1 MSKVIYR
8 RTKERMKRDVK
19 LSQIKAM
26 STLLYKLI
34 IIFFIIFLTPETAFT
49 WGERKHSMDEVL
61 IHRLVLTDD
70 YVFCGSFAS
79 WGSNAYGLF
88 IFDRKTETWKNY
100 SKGNGFPS
108 NSIKGIKR
116 EGQYVFVK
124 LHPPIKKFA
133 RFNLKSCKYKIV
145 DTGIFKSL
153 LPKNALKIDNKIY
166 KFVNDSIIIYNG
178 EREKVYSFSK
188 QHPFAIETKKG
199 RTVKFIFSH
208 PIKYNNKIYFAYTY
222 YSDGGPSSY
231 AKGIG
236 SFDIKEGY
244 FNLYPS
250 DIFNGGNISGCF
262 IHGNSII
269 FTTAKFPYEANT
281 FPAVGFVKFSL
292 YDYNFEIWEELNLS
306 SDPLAILSFGE
317 DELEYWVGTDKGVF
331 RVDKKNREYIHY
343 GIRRGVIPK
352 DSINVYSSFDRP
364 LNSKHFPII
373 ARMNKGDT
381 IYLIGMY
388 NGFLEIKPPLDI
400 IGYVHESDVIFIK
413 NSLKDSNYANIILKY
428 KNNIPEVKLS
438 PDFESKNM
446 LRQDRSGISYDR
458 EYIVSNTIIDENE
471 EKWYKIKIP
480 TAWIHSY
487 DMVFL
492 FEEIK

>member
-1 MSKVIYR
+1 
-8 RTKERMKRDVK
+8 VK
-19 LSQIKAM
+19 LSQINAM
-26 STLLYKLI
+26 PNLLYKLI
-34 IIFFIIFLTPETAFT
+34 IIFLIIFLIPQTAYT
-49 WGERKHSMDEVL
+49 WGEMKHTMDEVL
-61 IHRLVLTDD
+61 IHRLVLTDN
-70 YVFCGSFAS
+70 YVFCGSNTS

-108 NSIKGIKR
+108 NSIKRMERVGSYIFIKTKR
-116 EGQYVFVK
+116 KDIIFDLNTGE
-124 LHPPIKKFA
+124 
-133 RFNLKSCKYKIV
+133 YKRV
-145 DTGIFKSL
+145 DTNIFKSL

-166 KFVNDSIIIYNG
+166 KFVKDSIIIYNG

-188 QHPFAIETKKG
+188 QYPFAIETKNG

-208 PIKYNNKIYFAYTY
+208 PIQYNNKIYFAYTY

-236 SFDIKEGY
+236 SFNIDEGS

-250 DIFNGGNISGCF
+250 DIFNGGNISGYF
-262 IHGNSII
+262 THGNSII
-269 FTTAKFPYEANT
+269 FTTAKFRYEANA
-281 FPAVGFVKFSL
+281 FPSVGFVKFSL
-292 YDYNFEIWEELNLS
+292 DSHNFEIWEELNLS
-306 SDPLAILSFGE
+306 SDPLAILSFDE
-317 DELEYWVGTDKGVF
+317 DELEYWIGTDKGVF
-331 RVDKKNREYIHY
+331 RVNKKNRKSIHY

-352 DSINVYSSFDRP
+352 DSMNVYSSFDRP
-364 LNSKHFPII
+364 RDSKHFPII

-388 NGFLEIKPPLDI
+388 NGFLEIKPPIDI
-400 IGYVHESDVIFIK
+400 TGYVHESDVIFIK
-413 NSLKDSNYANIILKY
+413 NSLNDSNYAKIILKY
-428 KNNIPEVKLS
+428 EKNLPEVKLS
-438 PDFESKNM
+438 PDFNSKNM
-446 LRQDRSGISYDR
+446 IRNDRSGIPYNR
-458 EYIVSNTIIDENE
+458 EYIVVASVLDKSG